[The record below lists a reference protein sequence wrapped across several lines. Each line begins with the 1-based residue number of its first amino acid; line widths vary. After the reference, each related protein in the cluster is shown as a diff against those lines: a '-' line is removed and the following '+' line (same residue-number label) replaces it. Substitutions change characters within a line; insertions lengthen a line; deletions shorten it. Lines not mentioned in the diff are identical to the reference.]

1 MVEGYN
7 MNMSEIPGYNIG
19 ELVEEGQYGRTYKVL
34 KQLTQVTFYIYS
46 IFIIR
51 DLYIYMI
58 I

>member
-7 MNMSEIPGYNIG
+7 MNMAEIPGYHIG
-19 ELVEEGQYGRTYKVL
+19 ELVEEGQYGRTYKLL
-34 KQLTQVTFYIYS
+34 KHLTQVTFYIYL

-51 DLYIYMI
+51 DLCTYMI

>member
-7 MNMSEIPGYNIG
+7 MNISEISGYHIG

-51 DLYIYMI
+51 DLCIFMI